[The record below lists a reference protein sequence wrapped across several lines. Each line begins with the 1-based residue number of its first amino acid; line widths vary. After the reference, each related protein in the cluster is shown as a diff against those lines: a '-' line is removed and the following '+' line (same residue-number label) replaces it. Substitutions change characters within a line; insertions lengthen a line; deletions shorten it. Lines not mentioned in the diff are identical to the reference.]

1 MDLYYGL
8 LIERSS
14 KKLKHEFQKEL
25 YKLGYDITV
34 DQWVIIYE
42 LFTRGTLSQIELATS
57 TYKDA
62 PTVTRIIDL
71 LINKNYLE
79 KMACPN
85 DRRKFLISLSEKG
98 REMVEDILPHLM
110 AFRKKGWSNL
120 SKEDFSAL
128 QRILNQVF
136 NNFD

>member
-8 LIERSS
+8 LIERCS

-71 LINKNYLE
+71 LINKNYLQ
-79 KMACPN
+79 KTACPK
-85 DRRKFLISLSEKG
+85 DRRKFLISLSAKG
-98 REMVEDILPHLM
+98 KEMVEDIHPHLM
-110 AFRKKGWSNL
+110 NFRKKGWGTL
-120 SKEDFSAL
+120 SHEDFLTL
-128 QRILNQVF
+128 QRIMNQIF
-136 NNFD
+136 DNFE

>member
-71 LINKNYLE
+71 LINKNYLQ
-79 KMACPN
+79 KKACPN

-98 REMVEDILPHLM
+98 REMVEDIHPHLM

-120 SKEDFSAL
+120 SQEDFTTL

>member
-8 LIERSS
+8 LIERCS

-42 LFTRGTLSQIELATS
+42 LYTHGTLSQIELANN

-71 LINKNYLE
+71 LINKRYLQ
-79 KMACPN
+79 KSACPK
-85 DRRKFLISLSEKG
+85 DRRKFIISLSPEGKA
-98 REMVEDILPHLM
+98 MVEDIYPHLM
-110 AFRKKGWSNL
+110 TFRQKGWNNL
-120 SKEDFSAL
+120 SDADFQSL
-128 QRILNQVF
+128 QRIMNQIF
-136 NNFD
+136 NNFE